1 LAKKEAL
8 EADKGKTAGAN
19 QGYSDSDDEAIAA
32 KEKKAKKEK
41 KRKNKG
47 GQ

>member
-1 LAKKEAL
+1 MAKKEAE
-8 EADKGKTAGAN
+8 EADKAGAIGTN
-19 QGYSDSDDEAIAA
+19 QGYSDSDEEAMAA

>member
-1 LAKKEAL
+1 MAKKEAA
-8 EADKGKTAGAN
+8 EADKGGATGAN

-32 KEKKAKKEK
+32 KDKKAKKEK

-47 GQ
+47 G